1 MFETGRHFERHVIR
15 RILGRRVSGRE
26 ASRFAFDLLSI
37 SNLGFRPCFLY
48 DTGTWTP
55 KQISTLID
63 KIRPNLPSGSLPDLT
78 IISNGKKDNFGME
91 ITFVANTCLLHHF
104 LSSHLKIRFA
114 SHAMVS
120 VDSHLKTPRLT
131 PQPSRNA
138 IISALTVYT
147 SSLIAELSAPNT
159 KSVSPTPFTAICTH
173 PLPDPKLTPTT
184 QTGLLCGY
192 PVVYVFEGGLE
203 SMEKGNCLGMEALLV
218 HVVEWGKAKPKQV
231 VSSFS
236 LPESILSLIIQKE
249 DDLRG
254 GGQETKANANLQILH
269 QLKSQQKSPKSLLT
283 NILLPFLHPQD
294 PKKPEKSSQT
304 ETKGG
309 EDESATEDEERKKE
323 EEKRNGKEGDDKRE
337 EGKEKFK
344 PQGVKSKFKALLLQ
358 EVSLSIKKVSLARVG
373 V

>member
-1 MFETGRHFERHVIR
+1 MDTRVDPKGFQSVAYSNIR

-254 GGQETKANANLQILH
+254 GGQETKANANLQVYLFRFYTNSSLNKNRLNLFSPTSFSPSFT
-269 QLKSQQKSPKSLLT
+269 LKTLRSLKRALRLRQKEERMRAQQKTKRGRRKKRNAMGKREMIREKRAKKSSSPK
-283 NILLPFLHPQD
+283 
-294 PKKPEKSSQT
+294 
-304 ETKGG
+304 
-309 EDESATEDEERKKE
+309 
-323 EEKRNGKEGDDKRE
+323 
-337 EGKEKFK
+337 
-344 PQGVKSKFKALLLQ
+344 V
-358 EVSLSIKKVSLARVG
+358 
-373 V
+373 